1 MTNNALVLQ
10 CGGPTPVINASLC
23 GVMSSC
29 HYSPNIDQLWGARHG
44 LKGLASGDWL
54 DLAAYQSA
62 PAWLSRLEQQPG
74 AVLESGRDR
83 LDDEALPEIFDRL
96 RRHDIRFVFLIG
108 GNGSMQAARTIGEG
122 AKASGYR
129 IDENPLQVIA
139 IPKTIDNDITRT
151 DVCPGYGSAARFVA
165 QSVHDVGL
173 DLYAMRDFDDVAVI
187 EVMGRHAGWLAAAGA
202 LARWD
207 ETAPPHLILLP
218 EVPFDE
224 EAFLNAVRRQHER
237 QRMCVVV
244 AAEGI
249 RDKQGRFLV
258 ERHRTLDRDVSGQ
271 KLFGLAGGPSPHLA
285 ALINVRLGLRCR
297 QMRPDLIQRS
307 NSATASL
314 VDRALAR
321 QVGEDAV
328 QAALDGRSEVMMGLE
343 RLESGWRS
351 VPVALDEVI
360 GHERPLPAEF
370 IASTGFDVTKDFLDY
385 ARPLIGEWRPVA
397 IRL

>member
-1 MTNNALVLQ
+1 MASNALVLQ

-23 GVMSSC
+23 GVMSGC
-29 HYSPNIDQLWGARHG
+29 QRSPEIDQLWGARHG
-44 LKGLASGDWL
+44 IKGLLSGDWI

-62 PAWLSRLEQQPG
+62 PEWLARLEQQPG

-83 LDDEALPEIFDRL
+83 LDDEAISETLERL
-96 RRHDIRFVFLIG
+96 RQRQIRAVFLIG
-108 GNGSMQAARTIGEG
+108 GNGSMQAAQALGES
-122 AKASGYR
+122 ARASGYR
-129 IDENPLQVIA
+129 VGDQPLQVIA
-139 IPKTIDNDITRT
+139 IPKTIDNDIPATA
-151 DVCPGYGSAARFVA
+151 VCPGYGSAARFVA
-165 QSVHDVGL
+165 QSVHDVSL

-207 ETAPPHLILLP
+207 EAAPPHLILLP

-224 EAFLNAVRRQHER
+224 EAFLDAVRCQHER
-237 QRMCVVV
+237 ERMCVVV

-307 NSATASL
+307 NSATTSS

-328 QAALDGRSEVMMGLE
+328 QTALDGHSEVMIALE
-343 RLESGWRS
+343 RCGSAWRS
-351 VPVALDEVI
+351 VPVAL
-360 GHERPLPAEF
+360 ERVMGNERTLPSEF
-370 IASTGFDVTKDFLDY
+370 IAPTGFDVTKDFLDY
-385 ARPLIGEWRPVA
+385 ARPLIGEWRPGA